1 MNKLFNIFVRTS
13 LCFIAAMMSISCLM
27 EKDQTSAPGQSVMI
41 ELSVSASD
49 MTKSA
54 STDMEKAINSLRVYA
69 YYGERLAG
77 YALRQAT
84 APGEPFYMD
93 LELPE
98 SGKHN
103 VKFYL
108 VANEAEMTYQNA
120 AVAFT
125 EDMTMAQLEA
135 VKFSAMATGKALP
148 MYCIQT
154 ETIDVDAVSEAA
166 NDEAGHNGHIILTQ
180 KVNFDLT
187 RPVAKV
193 SVYAAKTAGASA
205 DPQILGIELLAA
217 GTRAYGY
224 LFPQAEQTLN
234 AIPSRANDEILLS
247 SAVAVTSGI
256 AKSTSAL
263 QNPDNYTPVVGG
275 KYLYE
280 VTYGSEA
287 WNVTSGNANEAVFHI
302 AYSLGEGQPR
312 KDAYVYLPPVLRN
325 KHIKVCIYINAEGN
339 IIINYV
345 VADWEDNE
353 TKDIRFDYPTHS
365 YLRESIPTSQDE
377 VAAVPS
383 APAQMS
389 EKKPFRAYF
398 QMTYP
403 ENDSW
408 TPTLI
413 GLNASDC
420 TVRIYDDTGKLEVYQ
435 SEWPIPASED
445 WYTIEVTPNVGH
457 IQAGEEVMLA
467 ITYRAAGFD
476 TVDYMMVNGTDQNFY
491 WPYSG
496 TSAQD
501 AEYVIIT
508 MVN

>member
-1 MNKLFNIFVRTS
+1 MNKLFNIFVRTF

-84 APGEPFYMD
+84 VPGEPFYMD

-154 ETIDVDAVSEAA
+154 ETVDVDAVAEAA
-166 NDEAGHNGHIILTQ
+166 NDEAGHNGHIVLTQ
-180 KVNFDLT
+180 KVKFELT

-193 SVYAAKTAGASA
+193 SVYAAKTEGASV

-217 GTRAYGY
+217 GTRSYNY
-224 LFPQAEQTLN
+224 LFPQADQTLN
-234 AIPSRANDEILLS
+234 AIPSRANDDVLLS

-280 VTYGSEA
+280 VTYGSES
-287 WNVTSGNANEAVFHI
+287 WNVSSGNANEAVFHI

-325 KHIKVCIYINAEGN
+325 KHIKVCIYINAEGK

-353 TKDIRFDYPTHS
+353 TQDIRFDYPTHS
-365 YLRESIPTSQDE
+365 YLRESIPTSQDDL
-377 VAAVPS
+377 AKAPS

-389 EKKPFRAYF
+389 EKKAFRAYF

-420 TVRIYDDTGKLEVYQ
+420 TVRVYDDTGKLEVYQ

-476 TVDYMMVNGTDQNFY
+476 TVDYMMINGTDQNFY

-501 AEYVIIT
+501 ADYVIIT

>member
-154 ETIDVDAVSEAA
+154 ETVDVDAVAEAA
-166 NDEAGHNGHIILTQ
+166 NDEAGHNGHIVLTQ
-180 KVNFDLT
+180 KVKFELT

-193 SVYAAKTAGASA
+193 SVYAAKTEGASV

-217 GTRAYGY
+217 GTRAYNY
-224 LFPQAEQTLN
+224 LFPQTDQTLN
-234 AIPSRANDEILLS
+234 AIPSRANDDVLLS

-256 AKSTSAL
+256 VKGSSAL

-280 VTYGSEA
+280 VACGSDE
-287 WNVTSGNANEAVFHI
+287 WNVSSGNANEAVFHI
-302 AYSLGEGQPR
+302 AYSLGEGQSR

-325 KHIKVCIYINAEGN
+325 KHIKVCIYINAEGK

-353 TKDIRFDYPTHS
+353 TQDIRFDYPTHS
-365 YLRESIPTSQDE
+365 YLRESIPTSQDDL
-377 VAAVPS
+377 AKAPS
-383 APAQMS
+383 VPAQMS
-389 EKKPFRAYF
+389 EKKAFRAYF

-420 TVRIYDDTGKLEVYQ
+420 TVRVYDDTGKLEVYQ

-457 IQAGEEVMLA
+457 IQTGEEVMLA

-476 TVDYMMVNGTDQNFY
+476 TVDYMMINGTDQNFY

-496 TSAQD
+496 TSVQD

>member
-1 MNKLFNIFVRTS
+1 MNKLFNIFVKTS
-13 LCFIAAMMSISCLM
+13 LCFIAAMMCISCLM

-77 YALRQAT
+77 YASRQAT
-84 APGEPFYMD
+84 VPGEPFYMD
-93 LELPE
+93 LKLPE

-154 ETIDVDAVSEAA
+154 ETVDVDAVAEAA
-166 NDEAGHNGHIILTQ
+166 NDEAGHNGHIVLTQ
-180 KVNFDLT
+180 KVKFELT

-193 SVYAAKTAGASA
+193 SVYAAKTEGASV

-217 GTRAYGY
+217 GTRSYNY
-224 LFPQAEQTLN
+224 LFPQADQTLN
-234 AIPSRANDEILLS
+234 AIPSRANDDVLLS

-256 AKSTSAL
+256 AKGSSAL

-280 VTYGSEA
+280 VACGSDE
-287 WNVTSGNANEAVFHI
+287 WNVSSGNANEAVFHI
-302 AYSLGEGQPR
+302 EYSLGEGQPR

-325 KHIKVCIYINAEGN
+325 KHIKVCIYINAEGK

-353 TKDIRFDYPTHS
+353 TQDIRFDYPTHS
-365 YLRESIPTSQDE
+365 FLRESIPTSQDDL
-377 VAAVPS
+377 AKAPS

-389 EKKPFRAYF
+389 EKKAFRAYF

-420 TVRIYDDTGKLEVYQ
+420 TVRVYDDTGKLEVYQ

-476 TVDYMMVNGTDQNFY
+476 TVDYMMINGTDQNFY

-501 AEYVIIT
+501 ADYVIIT

>member
-193 SVYAAKTAGASA
+193 SVYAAKTEGASA

-247 SAVAVTSGI
+247 SAVAVTNGI

-476 TVDYMMVNGTDQNFY
+476 TVDYMMVNGTDQNFH

>member
-1 MNKLFNIFVRTS
+1 MNKLFNIFVKTS
-13 LCFIAAMMSISCLM
+13 LCFIAAMMCISCLM
-27 EKDQTSAPGQSVMI
+27 EKEQTSAPGQSVMI

-125 EDMTMAQLEA
+125 EEMTIAQLEA

-148 MYCIQT
+148 MYCIRT

-166 NDEAGHNGHIILTQ
+166 NDKAGHNGHIILTQ

-217 GTRAYGY
+217 GTRAYNY
-224 LFPQAEQTLN
+224 LFPQADQTLN
-234 AIPSRANDEILLS
+234 AIPSRANDDVLLS

-256 AKSTSAL
+256 AKGSSAL

-280 VTYGSEA
+280 VAYGSDV
-287 WNVTSGNANEAVFHI
+287 WNVSSGNANEAVFHI

-491 WPYSG
+491 WPYFG

>member
-1 MNKLFNIFVRTS
+1 MNKLFNIFVRTF

-84 APGEPFYMD
+84 VPGEPFYMD

-154 ETIDVDAVSEAA
+154 ETVDVDAVAEAA
-166 NDEAGHNGHIILTQ
+166 NDEAGHNGHIVLTQ
-180 KVNFDLT
+180 KVKFELT

-193 SVYAAKTAGASA
+193 SVYAAKTEGASV

-217 GTRAYGY
+217 GTRSYNY
-224 LFPQAEQTLN
+224 LFPQADQTLN
-234 AIPSRANDEILLS
+234 AIPSRANDDVLLS

-256 AKSTSAL
+256 AKGSSAL

-280 VTYGSEA
+280 VTCGSDV
-287 WNVTSGNANEAVFHI
+287 WNVSSGNANEAVFHI

-353 TKDIRFDYPTHS
+353 TQDIRFDYPTHS
-365 YLRESIPTSQDE
+365 YLRESIPTSQDDL
-377 VAAVPS
+377 AKAPS

-389 EKKPFRAYF
+389 EKKAFRAYF

-420 TVRIYDDTGKLEVYQ
+420 TVRVYDDTGKLEVYQ

-476 TVDYMMVNGTDQNFY
+476 TVDYMMINGTDQNFY

-501 AEYVIIT
+501 ADYVIIT

>member
-1 MNKLFNIFVRTS
+1 
-13 LCFIAAMMSISCLM
+13 M

-154 ETIDVDAVSEAA
+154 ETVDVDAVAEAA
-166 NDEAGHNGHIILTQ
+166 NDEAGHNGHIVLTQ
-180 KVNFDLT
+180 KVKFELT

-193 SVYAAKTAGASA
+193 SVYAAKTEGASV
-205 DPQILGIELLAA
+205 DPQILGLELLAA
-217 GTRAYGY
+217 GTRAYNY
-224 LFPQAEQTLN
+224 LFPQTDQTLN
-234 AIPSRANDEILLS
+234 AIPSRANDDVLLS

-256 AKSTSAL
+256 VKGSSAL

-280 VTYGSEA
+280 VACGSDE
-287 WNVTSGNANEAVFHI
+287 WNVSSGNANEAVFHI
-302 AYSLGEGQPR
+302 AYSLGEGQSR

-325 KHIKVCIYINAEGN
+325 KHIKVCIYINAEGK

-353 TKDIRFDYPTHS
+353 TQDIRFDYPTHS
-365 YLRESIPTSQDE
+365 YLRESIPTSQDDL
-377 VAAVPS
+377 AKAPS
-383 APAQMS
+383 VPAQMS
-389 EKKPFRAYF
+389 EKKAFRAYF

-420 TVRIYDDTGKLEVYQ
+420 TVRVYDDTGKLEVYQ

-476 TVDYMMVNGTDQNFY
+476 TVDYMMINGTDQNFY

>member
-1 MNKLFNIFVRTS
+1 
-13 LCFIAAMMSISCLM
+13 M

-108 VANEAEMTYQNA
+108 VANEAEMTYQNT

-125 EDMTMAQLEA
+125 EEMTMAQLEA

-154 ETIDVDAVSEAA
+154 ETVDVDAVAEAA
-166 NDEAGHNGHIILTQ
+166 NDENGHNGHIVLTQ
-180 KVNFDLT
+180 KVKFELT

-193 SVYAAKTAGASA
+193 SVYAAKTEGASV

-217 GTRAYGY
+217 GTRAYNY
-224 LFPQAEQTLN
+224 LFPQADQTLN
-234 AIPSRANDEILLS
+234 AIPSRANDDVLLS

-256 AKSTSAL
+256 AKGSSAL

-280 VTYGSEA
+280 VTCGSDV
-287 WNVTSGNANEAVFHI
+287 WNVSSGNANEAVFHI

-353 TKDIRFDYPTHS
+353 TQDIRFDYPTHS
-365 YLRESIPTSQDE
+365 YLRESIPTSQDDL
-377 VAAVPS
+377 AKAPS

-389 EKKPFRAYF
+389 EKKAFRAYF

-420 TVRIYDDTGKLEVYQ
+420 TVRVYDDTGKLEVYQ

-476 TVDYMMVNGTDQNFY
+476 TVDYMMINGTDQNFY

-501 AEYVIIT
+501 ADYVIIT

>member
-166 NDEAGHNGHIILTQ
+166 NDKAGHNGHIILTQ

-377 VAAVPS
+377 VASVPS

>member
-1 MNKLFNIFVRTS
+1 MNKLFNIFVKTS
-13 LCFIAAMMSISCLM
+13 LCFIAAMMCISCLM
-27 EKDQTSAPGQSVMI
+27 EKEQTSAPGQSVMI

-193 SVYAAKTAGASA
+193 SVYAAKTEGASA

-217 GTRAYGY
+217 GTRAYNY
-224 LFPQAEQTLN
+224 LFPQADQTLN
-234 AIPSRANDEILLS
+234 AIPSRANDDVLLS

>member
-247 SAVAVTSGI
+247 SAVAVTNGI

-365 YLRESIPTSQDE
+365 YLRESIPTSQNE

>member
-1 MNKLFNIFVRTS
+1 MNKLLNIFVKTS
-13 LCFIAAMMSISCLM
+13 LCFIAAVMCISCLM
-27 EKDQTSAPGQSVMI
+27 EKDKTSAPGNSVMI

-77 YALRQAT
+77 YASRQAT
-84 APGEPFYMD
+84 VPGEPFYMD

-125 EDMTMAQLEA
+125 EEMTMAQLEA

-154 ETIDVDAVSEAA
+154 ETVDVDAVAEAA
-166 NDEAGHNGHIILTQ
+166 NDEAGHNGHVVLTQ
-180 KVNFDLT
+180 KVKFELT

-193 SVYAAKTAGASA
+193 SVYAAKTEGASV

-217 GTRAYGY
+217 GTRAYNY
-224 LFPQAEQTLN
+224 LFPQADQTLN
-234 AIPSRANDEILLS
+234 AIPSRANDDILLS
-247 SAVAVTSGI
+247 SSVAVTSGI
-256 AKSTSAL
+256 AKGSSAL

-280 VTYGSEA
+280 VACGSDT
-287 WNVTSGNANEAVFHI
+287 WNVSSGNANEAVFHI

-353 TKDIRFDYPTHS
+353 TQDIRFDYPTHS

-377 VAAVPS
+377 VAAAPS

-389 EKKPFRAYF
+389 EKKAFRAYF

-420 TVRIYDDTGKLEVYQ
+420 TVRVYDDTGKLEVYQ
-435 SEWPIPASED
+435 SEWPIPASQD

-476 TVDYMMVNGTDQNFY
+476 TVDYMMINGTDQNFY

-501 AEYVIIT
+501 ADYVIIT

>member
-166 NDEAGHNGHIILTQ
+166 NDKAGHNGHIILTQ

-193 SVYAAKTAGASA
+193 S
-205 DPQILGIELLAA
+205 D
-217 GTRAYGY
+217 
-224 LFPQAEQTLN
+224 
-234 AIPSRANDEILLS
+234 
-247 SAVAVTSGI
+247 
-256 AKSTSAL
+256 
-263 QNPDNYTPVVGG
+263 
-275 KYLYE
+275 
-280 VTYGSEA
+280 
-287 WNVTSGNANEAVFHI
+287 
-302 AYSLGEGQPR
+302 
-312 KDAYVYLPPVLRN
+312 
-325 KHIKVCIYINAEGN
+325 KH
-339 IIINYV
+339 
-345 VADWEDNE
+345 
-353 TKDIRFDYPTHS
+353 P
-365 YLRESIPTSQDE
+365 
-377 VAAVPS
+377 
-383 APAQMS
+383 
-389 EKKPFRAYF
+389 
-398 QMTYP
+398 
-403 ENDSW
+403 
-408 TPTLI
+408 
-413 GLNASDC
+413 
-420 TVRIYDDTGKLEVYQ
+420 
-435 SEWPIPASED
+435 
-445 WYTIEVTPNVGH
+445 
-457 IQAGEEVMLA
+457 
-467 ITYRAAGFD
+467 
-476 TVDYMMVNGTDQNFY
+476 
-491 WPYSG
+491 
-496 TSAQD
+496 
-501 AEYVIIT
+501 
-508 MVN
+508 

>member
-1 MNKLFNIFVRTS
+1 
-13 LCFIAAMMSISCLM
+13 M

-166 NDEAGHNGHIILTQ
+166 NDKAGHNGHIILTQ

>member
-1 MNKLFNIFVRTS
+1 MNKLFNIFVKTS
-13 LCFIAAMMSISCLM
+13 LCFIAAVMCISCLM
-27 EKDQTSAPGQSVMI
+27 EKDKTSAPGNSVMI

-77 YALRQAT
+77 YASRQAT
-84 APGEPFYMD
+84 VPGEPFYMD

-125 EDMTMAQLEA
+125 EEMTMAQLEA

-154 ETIDVDAVSEAA
+154 ETVDVDAVAEAA
-166 NDEAGHNGHIILTQ
+166 NDEAGHNGHVVLTQ
-180 KVNFDLT
+180 KVKFELT

-193 SVYAAKTAGASA
+193 SVYAAKTEGASV

-217 GTRAYGY
+217 GTRAYNY
-224 LFPQAEQTLN
+224 LFPQADQTLN
-234 AIPSRANDEILLS
+234 AIPSRANDDILLS
-247 SAVAVTSGI
+247 SSVAVTSGI
-256 AKSTSAL
+256 AKGSSAL

-280 VTYGSEA
+280 VACGSDT
-287 WNVTSGNANEAVFHI
+287 WNVSSGNANEAVFHI

-353 TKDIRFDYPTHS
+353 TQDIRFDYPTHS

-377 VAAVPS
+377 VAAAPS

-389 EKKPFRAYF
+389 EKKAFRAYF

-420 TVRIYDDTGKLEVYQ
+420 TVRVYDDTGKLEVYQ
-435 SEWPIPASED
+435 SEWPIPASQD

-476 TVDYMMVNGTDQNFY
+476 TVDYMMINGTDQNFY

-501 AEYVIIT
+501 ADYVIIT

>member
-1 MNKLFNIFVRTS
+1 
-13 LCFIAAMMSISCLM
+13 M

-154 ETIDVDAVSEAA
+154 ETVDVDAVAEAA
-166 NDEAGHNGHIILTQ
+166 NDEAGHNGHIVLTQ
-180 KVNFDLT
+180 KVKFELT

-193 SVYAAKTAGASA
+193 SVYAAKTEGASV

-217 GTRAYGY
+217 GTRAYNY
-224 LFPQAEQTLN
+224 LFPQTDQTLN
-234 AIPSRANDEILLS
+234 AIPSRANDDVLLS

-256 AKSTSAL
+256 VKGSSAR

-280 VTYGSEA
+280 VACGSDE
-287 WNVTSGNANEAVFHI
+287 WNVSSGNANEAVFHI
-302 AYSLGEGQPR
+302 AYSLGEGQSR

-325 KHIKVCIYINAEGN
+325 KHIKVCIYINAEGK

-353 TKDIRFDYPTHS
+353 TQDIRFDYPTHS
-365 YLRESIPTSQDE
+365 YLRESIPTSQDDL
-377 VAAVPS
+377 AKAPS
-383 APAQMS
+383 VPAQMS
-389 EKKPFRAYF
+389 EKKAFRAYF

-420 TVRIYDDTGKLEVYQ
+420 TVRVYDDTGKLEVYQ

-457 IQAGEEVMLA
+457 IQTGEEVMLA

-476 TVDYMMVNGTDQNFY
+476 TVDYMMINGTDQNFY

-496 TSAQD
+496 TSVQD

>member
-1 MNKLFNIFVRTS
+1 MNKLFNIFVKTS
-13 LCFIAAMMSISCLM
+13 LCFVAAMMCISCLM
-27 EKDQTSAPGQSVMI
+27 EKESVSAPGQSVMI
-41 ELSVSASD
+41 ELSVSTSD

-54 STDMEKAINSLRVYA
+54 PTDMEKVINSLRVYA

-77 YALRQAT
+77 YASRQT
-84 APGEPFYMD
+84 TVPGEPFYMD

-108 VANEAEMTYQNA
+108 VANEAEMAYQNA

-125 EDMTMAQLEA
+125 EDMTIAQLEA
-135 VKFSAMATGKALP
+135 VKFSAMTTGKALP

-154 ETIDVDAVSEAA
+154 ETVDVDAVAQAA
-166 NDEAGHNGHIILTQ
+166 NEDAGHLGHAVLTQ
-180 KVNFDLT
+180 KVKFDLV

-193 SVYAAKTAGASA
+193 SLYAAKTAGASV

-217 GTRAYGY
+217 GTRTYNY
-224 LFPQAEQTLN
+224 LFPQADQTLA
-234 AIPSRANDEILLS
+234 AIPSRANDEVLLAS
-247 SAVAVTSGI
+247 TVNVTSGI
-256 AKSTSAL
+256 AKGSSAL
-263 QNPDNYTPVVGG
+263 QDPDNYTVVVED

-280 VTYGSEA
+280 VACGSDT
-287 WNVTSGNANEAVFHI
+287 WNVSSGNANEAVLHI

-325 KHIKVCIYINAEGN
+325 KHIKVCIYINAEGQ

-353 TKDIRFDYPTHS
+353 TQDIRFDYPTHS
-365 YLRESIPTSQDE
+365 YLRESIPTSQEDL
-377 VAAVPS
+377 AAVPS
-383 APAQMS
+383 AAAQMS
-389 EKKPFRAYF
+389 EKKAFRAYF

-420 TVRIYDDTGKLEVYQ
+420 TVRIYDDTGKLEVPR
-435 SEWPIPASED
+435 SEWPIAASED
-445 WYTIEVTPNVGH
+445 WYTIEVSPNAGH

-476 TVDYMMVNGTDQNFY
+476 TVDYMMINGTDRNFY

-496 TSAQD
+496 TSVQD
-501 AEYVIIT
+501 ADYVIIT

>member
-125 EDMTMAQLEA
+125 EEMTMAQLEA

-154 ETIDVDAVSEAA
+154 ETVDVDAVAEAA
-166 NDEAGHNGHIILTQ
+166 NDENGHNGHIVLTQ
-180 KVNFDLT
+180 KVKFELT

-193 SVYAAKTAGASA
+193 SVYAAKTEGASV

-217 GTRAYGY
+217 GTRAYNY
-224 LFPQAEQTLN
+224 LFPQADQTLN
-234 AIPSRANDEILLS
+234 AIPSRANDDVLLS

-287 WNVTSGNANEAVFHI
+287 WNVSSGNANEAVFHI
-302 AYSLGEGQPR
+302 EYSLGEGQPR

-325 KHIKVCIYINAEGN
+325 KHIKVCIYINAEGK

-353 TKDIRFDYPTHS
+353 TQDIRFDYPTHS
-365 YLRESIPTSQDE
+365 YLRESIPTSQDDL
-377 VAAVPS
+377 AKAPS

-389 EKKPFRAYF
+389 EKKAFRAYF

-420 TVRIYDDTGKLEVYQ
+420 TVRVYDDTGKLEVYQ

-476 TVDYMMVNGTDQNFY
+476 TVDYMMINGTDQNFY

-496 TSAQD
+496 TSVQD

>member
-1 MNKLFNIFVRTS
+1 
-13 LCFIAAMMSISCLM
+13 M

-125 EDMTMAQLEA
+125 EEMTMAQLEA

-312 KDAYVYLPPVLRN
+312 KDAYVYLPPLLRN

>member
-1 MNKLFNIFVRTS
+1 MHKVNNILLNIVLGFVVAM
-13 LCFIAAMMSISCLM
+13 AAAGCQL
-27 EKDQTSAPGQSVMI
+27 EKDGPSAERQSVMI
-41 ELSVSASD
+41 ELSVSAPE
-49 MTKSA
+49 MTKA
-54 STDMEKAINSLRVYA
+54 TPTDMEQVINSLRVYA
-69 YYGERLAG
+69 FYGERLAG

-84 APGEPFYMD
+84 TPGEPFYMD

-98 SGKHN
+98 TGKHS
-103 VKFYL
+103 VTFYL
-108 VANEAEMTYQNA
+108 IANEAEMTYQNA
-120 AVAFT
+120 TVTLT
-125 EDMTMAQLEA
+125 EDMTMAQLKA
-135 VKFSAMATGKALP
+135 VKFSAMATGNALP
-148 MYCIQT
+148 MYCIHT
-154 ETIDVDAVSEAA
+154 ETVDVDAVAEAA
-166 NDEAGHNGHIILTQ
+166 NDEAGHNGHFVLTQ
-180 KVNFDLT
+180 KVKFELT
-187 RPVAKV
+187 RPIAKV
-193 SVYAAKTAGASA
+193 SLYAAKTEGASV

-217 GTRAYGY
+217 GTRTFNY
-224 LFPQAEQTLN
+224 LFPQTEQTLN
-234 AIPSRANDEILLS
+234 EIPSRANDEVLLS

-256 AKSTSAL
+256 AKGSSAL
-263 QNPDNYTPVVGG
+263 QDPDNYTTVVTD

-280 VTYGSEA
+280 VAYGSDS
-287 WNVTSGNANEAVFHI
+287 WNVSSGNANEAVLHI

-325 KHIKVCIYINAEGN
+325 KHIKVCIYINAEGQ

-353 TKDIRFDYPTHS
+353 TQDIRFDYPTHS
-365 YLRESIPTSQDE
+365 YLRESIPASQEDL
-377 VAAVPS
+377 ATVPS
-383 APAQMS
+383 AEAQMS
-389 EKKPFRAYF
+389 EKKAFRAYF

-420 TVRIYDDTGKLEVYQ
+420 TVRVYDDTGKLEVPR

-445 WYTIEVTPNVGH
+445 WYTIEVSPNVGH

-476 TVDYMMVNGTDQNFY
+476 TVEYMMINGTDQNFY

-501 AEYVIIT
+501 ADYVIIT

>member
-1 MNKLFNIFVRTS
+1 MNKLFNIFVKTS
-13 LCFIAAMMSISCLM
+13 LCFIAAMMCISCLM
-27 EKDQTSAPGQSVMI
+27 EKEQTSAPGQSVMI

-77 YALRQAT
+77 YASRQAT
-84 APGEPFYMD
+84 VPGEPFYMD

-193 SVYAAKTAGASA
+193 SVYAAKTEGASA

-217 GTRAYGY
+217 GTRAYNY
-224 LFPQAEQTLN
+224 LFPQADQTLN
-234 AIPSRANDEILLS
+234 AIPSRANDDVLLS

>member
-125 EDMTMAQLEA
+125 EEMTMAQLEA

-154 ETIDVDAVSEAA
+154 ETVDVDAVAEAA
-166 NDEAGHNGHIILTQ
+166 NDENGHNGHIVLTQ
-180 KVNFDLT
+180 KVKFELT

-193 SVYAAKTAGASA
+193 SVYAAKTEGASV

-217 GTRAYGY
+217 GTRAYNY
-224 LFPQAEQTLN
+224 LFPQADQTLS
-234 AIPSRANDEILLS
+234 AIPSRANDDVLLS

-256 AKSTSAL
+256 AKGSSAL

-280 VTYGSEA
+280 VACGSDV
-287 WNVTSGNANEAVFHI
+287 WNVSSGNANEAVFHI

-491 WPYSG
+491 WPYFG

>member
-1 MNKLFNIFVRTS
+1 
-13 LCFIAAMMSISCLM
+13 M

-49 MTKSA
+49 MTKRA

-193 SVYAAKTAGASA
+193 SVYAAKTEGASV

-217 GTRAYGY
+217 GTRAYNY
-224 LFPQAEQTLN
+224 LFPQADQTLS
-234 AIPSRANDEILLS
+234 AIPSRANDDVLLS

-256 AKSTSAL
+256 AKGSSAL

-280 VTYGSEA
+280 VACGSDV
-287 WNVTSGNANEAVFHI
+287 WNVSSGNANEAVFHI

>member
-125 EDMTMAQLEA
+125 EEMTMAQLEA

-312 KDAYVYLPPVLRN
+312 KDAYVYLPPLLRN

>member
-1 MNKLFNIFVRTS
+1 
-13 LCFIAAMMSISCLM
+13 M

-49 MTKSA
+49 MTKRA

-125 EDMTMAQLEA
+125 EEMTMAQLEA

-154 ETIDVDAVSEAA
+154 ETVDVDAVAEAA
-166 NDEAGHNGHIILTQ
+166 NDENGHNGHIVLTQ
-180 KVNFDLT
+180 KVKFELT

-193 SVYAAKTAGASA
+193 SVYAAKTEGASV

-217 GTRAYGY
+217 GTRAYNY
-224 LFPQAEQTLN
+224 LFPQADQTLN
-234 AIPSRANDEILLS
+234 AIPSRANDDVLLS

-256 AKSTSAL
+256 AKGSSAL

-280 VTYGSEA
+280 VACGSDV

-365 YLRESIPTSQDE
+365 YLRESIPTSQNE
-377 VAAVPS
+377 VATVPS

>member
-27 EKDQTSAPGQSVMI
+27 EKDQTSAPGQSLMI

-166 NDEAGHNGHIILTQ
+166 NDKAGHNGHIILTQ

-435 SEWPIPASED
+435 SEWPIPASEG

>member
-108 VANEAEMTYQNA
+108 VANEAEMTYQNT

-125 EDMTMAQLEA
+125 EEMTMAQLEA

-154 ETIDVDAVSEAA
+154 ETVDVDAVAEAA
-166 NDEAGHNGHIILTQ
+166 NDENGHNGHIVLTQ
-180 KVNFDLT
+180 KVKFELT

-193 SVYAAKTAGASA
+193 SVYAAKTEGASV

-217 GTRAYGY
+217 GTRAYNY
-224 LFPQAEQTLN
+224 LFPQADQTLN
-234 AIPSRANDEILLS
+234 AIPSRANDDVLLS

-256 AKSTSAL
+256 AKGSSAL

-280 VTYGSEA
+280 VTCGSDV
-287 WNVTSGNANEAVFHI
+287 WNVSSGNANEAVFHI

-353 TKDIRFDYPTHS
+353 TQDIRFDYPTHS
-365 YLRESIPTSQDE
+365 YLRESIPTSQDDL
-377 VAAVPS
+377 AKAPS

-389 EKKPFRAYF
+389 EKKAFRAYF

-420 TVRIYDDTGKLEVYQ
+420 TVRVYDDTGKLEVYQ

-476 TVDYMMVNGTDQNFY
+476 TVDYMMINGTDQNFY

-501 AEYVIIT
+501 ADYVIIT

>member
-1 MNKLFNIFVRTS
+1 
-13 LCFIAAMMSISCLM
+13 M

-166 NDEAGHNGHIILTQ
+166 NDKAGHNGHIILTQ

-377 VAAVPS
+377 VASVPS